1 MKNPVLHF
9 GDNINGRVLIVVI
22 QPKWLSGF
30 MHKLPLE
37 ASVPPNVC
45 KGCLLLSGGMLKAT
59 VEPY

>member
-9 GDNINGRVLIVVI
+9 GDNINSRVLIVVI
-22 QPKWLSGF
+22 QPKQLVGF
-30 MHKLPLE
+30 MHKLLLE

-45 KGCLLLSGGMLKAT
+45 KGRLLLSGGMLKAS